1 MGRTAGLSFAAVL
14 VAAGIIVWTSSVLSA
29 NSDPVEPAK
38 PAISGYDVHLR
49 TNVKDLPIQDDG
61 DAF

>member
-1 MGRTAGLSFAAVL
+1 MGRTIGLSFAAAL
-14 VAAGIIVWTSSVLSA
+14 VAGTVWTSSVLSE